1 MRFNKNSK
9 SLLNEHQ
16 SGMTLIE
23 VLVSMLLLAIGML
36 GIAGLQAA
44 TSKYNINTAA
54 RSEIAVLLSDFADN
68 VRANP
73 DAAGNNFVTSF
84 ASASEYAIASDWAT
98 QKSDLLTISKNC
110 LLISCTSSERA
121 TYDMLS
127 WRTKVR
133 ASAPQGASWV
143 TGNRSDGFNVTLMW
157 FDKEFTNKRQTTN
170 DGTTANAV
178 ALNQSNI
185 CDGTETGLLKQNCCP
200 ADAKVP
206 VGVRCNTLSFI
217 P

>member
-1 MRFNKNSK
+1 MK
-9 SLLNEHQ
+9 STNIYRSSSNRRQ
-16 SGMTLIE
+16 IGMTLIE

-54 RSEIAVLLSDFADN
+54 RSEIAVILSDFADK

-73 DAAGNNFVTSF
+73 DAAGNNFVTGF
-84 ASASEYAIASDWAT
+84 ASTPEYALAKDWDT
-98 QKSDLLTISKNC
+98 QYAEALTITKDC
-110 LLISCTSSERA
+110 LTTVCTSSERA

-133 ASAPQGASWV
+133 ASAPQGASWI

-157 FDKEFTNKRQTTN
+157 LDKEFTDKRKTTN

-178 ALNQSNI
+178 ALNKSLT
-185 CDGTETGLLKQNCCP
+185 CSGTETGLLKQNCCP
-200 ADAKVP
+200 KDAKVP
-206 VGVRCNTLSFI
+206 DGVRCTTLSFI

>member
-1 MRFNKNSK
+1 MKSKKNHPTY
-9 SLLNEHQ
+9 LHQ
-16 SGMTLIE
+16 YQTGMTLIE

-54 RSEIAVLLSDFADN
+54 RSEIAVLLSDFADK

-73 DAAGNNFVTSF
+73 DVAGKNFVTGIGSTP
-84 ASASEYAIASDWAT
+84 EYALDDDWAT
-98 QKSDLLTISKNC
+98 QKADALTISKNC
-110 LLISCTSSERA
+110 LTTACTSSERA

-170 DGTTANAV
+170 DGTTANKV
-178 ALNQSNI
+178 ELDKSTT

-206 VGVRCNTLSFI
+206 DGVRCTTLSFI

>member
-1 MRFNKNSK
+1 MKSK
-9 SLLNEHQ
+9 ITDRKYSKRHQ
-16 SGMTLIE
+16 AGMTLIE

-44 TSKYNINTAA
+44 TSRYNINTAA
-54 RSEIAVLLSDFADN
+54 RSEISVLLSDFADK

-73 DAAGNNFVTSF
+73 DAAGNNFVTGFVSTP
-84 ASASEYAIASDWAT
+84 EYALDDDWDT
-98 QKSDLLTISKNC
+98 QKADALNISKNC
-110 LLISCTSSERA
+110 LTTVCTSSERA

-157 FDKEFTNKRQTTN
+157 FDKEFTNKRLTTN
-170 DGTTANAV
+170 DGTTSNDV
-178 ALNQSNI
+178 ALNKSNT

-200 ADAKVP
+200 AEAKVP
-206 VGVRCNTLSFI
+206 DGVRCTTLSFI

>member
-1 MRFNKNSK
+1 MKSKNIYPNY
-9 SLLNEHQ
+9 LCHHQ
-16 SGMTLIE
+16 AGMTLIE

-44 TSKYNINTAA
+44 TSKYRVNTAA
-54 RSEIAVLLSDFADN
+54 RSEIAVLLTDFADK

-73 DAAGNNFVTSF
+73 DAAGNNFVTGF
-84 ASASEYAIASDWAT
+84 ASTPEYALASDWDT
-98 QKSDLLTISKNC
+98 QKANALTISKNC
-110 LLISCTSSERA
+110 LSTVCSSSERA

-157 FDKEFTNKRQTTN
+157 FDKEFTDKRQTTN

-178 ALNQSNI
+178 ALDKSKTCI
-185 CDGTETGLLKQNCCP
+185 GTETGLLKQNCCP

-206 VGVRCNTLSFI
+206 DGVRCTTLSFI

>member
-1 MRFNKNSK
+1 
-9 SLLNEHQ
+9 
-16 SGMTLIE
+16 MTLIE

-44 TSKYNINTAA
+44 TSKYNINTTA
-54 RSEIAVLLSDFADN
+54 RSEIAVLLSDFADK

-73 DAAGNNFVTSF
+73 DAAGNNFVTGF
-84 ASASEYAIASDWAT
+84 TSAPEYAISSDWDT
-98 QKSDLLTISKNC
+98 QYADPLSITKDCLTTV
-110 LLISCTSSERA
+110 CTSSERA

-157 FDKEFTNKRQTTN
+157 LDKEFTDKRKTTN

-178 ALNQSNI
+178 KLDKSLT
-185 CDGTETGLLKQNCCP
+185 CTGLETGLLKQNCCP
-200 ADAKVP
+200 KDAKVP
-206 VGVRCNTLSFI
+206 DGVRCTTLSFI

>member
-1 MRFNKNSK
+1 MKFNKNSK
-9 SLLNEHQ
+9 KHFNHYQ
-16 SGMTLIE
+16 DGMTLIE

-44 TSKYNINTAA
+44 TSKYNINTTA
-54 RSEIAVLLSDFADN
+54 RSEIAVLLSDFADK

-73 DAAGNNFVTSF
+73 DAAGNNFVTGFTSTP
-84 ASASEYAIASDWAT
+84 EYAISSDWDT
-98 QKSDLLTISKNC
+98 QYADTLSITKDCLTTV
-110 LLISCTSSERA
+110 CTSSERA

-157 FDKEFTNKRQTTN
+157 FDKEYTDKRQTTN

-178 ALNQSNI
+178 KITKSNI
-185 CDGTETGLLKQNCCP
+185 CAVTDTGLLKQNCCP
-200 ADAKVP
+200 KDAKVP
-206 VGVRCNTLSFI
+206 EGVRCTTLSFI